1 MIAFSLEQ
9 VQRQP
14 IEAAQGAIQSTL
26 STAQIPPRY
35 AGWDLAHCNSPQV
48 QDAVTVMSEF
58 ARAGHFNGQT
68 TILLGGDPGVGKT
81 TLALACLQEFIS
93 NWRGR
98 KGGRF
103 WSVAKGLTDIKASF
117 NTPNPKGI
125 PDLFPTGFIV
135 LDDLGKERLTD
146 WAREQVFY
154 LLDEIWTRKTP
165 CIITTNIHYDQ
176 FCTNLGDPALVSRI
190 MGGCT
195 VIKVQG
201 QDLRQAG

>member
-1 MIAFSLEQ
+1 MLTLSLEQ

-14 IEAAQGAIQSTL
+14 ITAALGAIQSVL
-26 STAQIPPRY
+26 STAAIPPRY
-35 AGWDLAHCNSPQV
+35 TGWDLAQCSSPQV
-48 QDAVTVMSEF
+48 ADVVPLLSEF
-58 ARAGHFNGQT
+58 ARAGHIDGKT

-81 TLALACLQEFIS
+81 TLALACLQEFIA

-117 NTPNPKGI
+117 GTPDPKGI
-125 PDLFPTGFIV
+125 PDLFPTGFLV

-154 LLDEIWTRKTP
+154 LLDEIWGRKIP
-165 CIITTNIHYDQ
+165 CIITTNIHYKQ
-176 FCTNLGDPALVSRI
+176 FCANLGDPALVSRI

-195 VIKVQG
+195 VVKVVG
-201 QDLRQAG
+201 QDLRKAG